1 MGKRCGPSPVDG
13 RGGRGGDA
21 RGRGASES
29 EQRRLPADAVV
40 SRAELSDAAIDAGQ
54 ELGGRLCRDS
64 GLVPVLFGLG
74 VGVPVV
80 WLTGRRLSRKKP
92 EARLSSLTGGHGGP
106 SVDLEKRSPKAK
118 GRADER
124 TEWGWI
130 EGLGGQV
137 AFAEEEEEAGGDL
150 GRVDCCTQ
158 EKTRGGKGEEGR
170 IRSTTR
176 VKRAIATSPSPASYF
191 G

>member
-1 MGKRCGPSPVDG
+1 MDW
-13 RGGRGGDA
+13 A
-21 RGRGASES
+21 RGSAGWDHGRKSRRALLVRSCSKPPRSEAPGS
-29 EQRRLPADAVV
+29 VAPRVQGPDR
-40 SRAELSDAAIDAGQ
+40 
-54 ELGGRLCRDS
+54 
-64 GLVPVLFGLG
+64 
-74 VGVPVV
+74 VPVV
-80 WLTGRRLSRKKP
+80 TSVEATYLSRKKP